1 MQTSTQPFEERKSPI
16 TQYTLAKCC
25 NFLEEHKLEMLIP
38 QFVQAEMDGPLLVSL
53 CNPHIN
59 NSILEGMGI
68 INTCDKEALIK
79 AVTEKMSGR
88 DP

>member
-1 MQTSTQPFEERKSPI
+1 MPTQPLEERKSPI
-16 TQYTLAKCC
+16 THYKLAKCC
-25 NFLEEHKLEMLIP
+25 NFLEEHKLEKLIP

-59 NSILEGMGI
+59 NFILEGMGI
-68 INTCDKEALIK
+68 VNTCDKEALIK
-79 AVTEKMSGR
+79 AVTDKMSGR

>member
-1 MQTSTQPFEERKSPI
+1 MPI
-16 TQYTLAKCC
+16 
-25 NFLEEHKLEMLIP
+25 I
-38 QFVQAEMDGPLLVSL
+38 

-68 INTCDKEALIK
+68 VNTCDKEALIK